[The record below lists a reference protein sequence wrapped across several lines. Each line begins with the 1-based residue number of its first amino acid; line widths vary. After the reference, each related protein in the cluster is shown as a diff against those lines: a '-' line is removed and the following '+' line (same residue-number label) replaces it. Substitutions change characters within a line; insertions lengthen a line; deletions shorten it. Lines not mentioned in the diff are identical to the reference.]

1 MKRPSLRKQLVWIF
15 LGVAIPIGLLLSL
28 LLYFSGAYNR
38 NRLAAA
44 ASSSLDMFTTNLEN
58 QLDSVENYLLN
69 LSLNDAAFRSLSEQ
83 TDRTQAYLDAYEIA
97 QGFPAVLAANDAL
110 MGVVLRSGSGNLYV
124 GRYGTMYG
132 TSSQQLKQKLNL
144 EDYLGQLGQNNKME
158 TKDWYLRS
166 IGQRLYL
173 LRSVLYQKA
182 SLTAAVDL
190 RLVFEDLV
198 AGYGLDG
205 QIVVK
210 NDSGNVLVGDP
221 TLLPVKMEWND
232 AGYCL
237 TRVDNDTRLAVRKQV
252 KGLTVLYLVPYQHFG
267 VDFAPYQI
275 LLVVGSI
282 FVLLAIPF
290 FLFYMRYEVFI
301 PMGALVSTM
310 DRIGRGELSVR
321 TSIDY
326 RNAEFTQVN
335 ETFNRMIDQITQL
348 KIDGYEKELEAR
360 RNEMTAL
367 KLQIRPHFVL
377 NCLKS
382 VYAMVQTGSRE
393 DAQQLIL
400 LLSRYL
406 RYILSFTATTT
417 PLHTEIEQC
426 CNYADLSSVGQDD
439 PVEVVCDIDPELS
452 DLPLPPVSLLTLV
465 ENSIKHGRMIGKP
478 LKLTLSAK
486 LLHTETGPMANLSV
500 ADNGTGFTAED
511 LKQLN
516 RAAPQEENGQHVGLF
531 NVVRRLQLLYGEQ
544 AAIAFTNNRRGGG
557 ARVELFL
564 PIDAAD
570 PALQEKKREGETA

>member
-1 MKRPSLRKQLVWIF
+1 MKRPSLRKQLALIF

-28 LLYFSGAYNR
+28 LLYFSGVYTR
-38 NRLAAA
+38 NRLAATA
-44 ASSSLDMFTTNLEN
+44 VSSLDMFTTNLEN

-83 TDRTQAYLDAYEIA
+83 TDRTQAYLDAYDIA

-132 TSSQQLKQKLNL
+132 TTTQQLKQKLNL
-144 EDYLGQLGQNNKME
+144 EDYLGEMGRINTMV
-158 TKDWYLRS
+158 TKEWYLRS

-173 LRSVLYQKA
+173 LRSVVYQKA

-205 QIVVK
+205 QVVVV
-210 NDSGNVLVGDP
+210 NDSGNVLVGDAN
-221 TLLPVKMEWND
+221 LLPAKMEWND

-237 TRVDNDTRLAVRKQV
+237 TRIGNDTRLVVRKQL
-252 KGLTVLYLVPYQHFG
+252 KELTVLYLTPYEHFG

-290 FLFYMRYEVFI
+290 LMFYMKHEIFT
-301 PMGALVSTM
+301 PMAALVGTM

-321 TSIDY
+321 SSIDY

-426 CNYADLSSVGQDD
+426 CNYADLSSVGQKD
-439 PVEVVCDIDPELS
+439 PVEVLCEIDPELS

-465 ENSIKHGRMIGKP
+465 ENSVKHGKMIGKP
-478 LKLTLSAK
+478 LKIAILAK
-486 LLHTETGPMANLSV
+486 LLKTEEGRMANLSV

-564 PIDAAD
+564 PLDAAD
-570 PALQEKKREGETA
+570 PALQEKKEGEAK

>member
-1 MKRPSLRKQLVWIF
+1 MIF
-15 LGVAIPIGLLLSL
+15 LGIAIPIGILLGLLLF
-28 LLYFSGAYNR
+28 FSGLYNR

-44 ASSSLDMFTTNLEN
+44 ASGGLDMFTTNFEN

-69 LSLNDAAFRSLSEQ
+69 LSLNDATFRSLSEQ
-83 TDRTQAYLDAYEIA
+83 TDRTRAYLDACEIA

-124 GRYGTMYG
+124 GRYGAAA
-132 TSSQQLKQKLNL
+132 QQLKQKLNL
-144 EDYLGQLGQNNKME
+144 EAYLGQPGQTNKMM
-158 TKDWYLRS
+158 TKGWYLRT

-173 LRSVLYQKA
+173 LRSVFYQKA

-190 RLVFEDLV
+190 RLVFEELV
-198 AGYGLDG
+198 KDYGLDG
-205 QIVVK
+205 RVIVM
-210 NDSGNVLVGDP
+210 NDSGNVLAGDAN
-221 TLLPVKMEWND
+221 LLPTKMEWNSE
-232 AGYCL
+232 GYCL
-237 TRVDNDTRLAVRKQV
+237 TKVGRDSRLVVRKQV
-252 KGLTVLYLVPYQHFG
+252 KALTVLYLVPYQHFG

-275 LLVVGSI
+275 LLVMGAI

-290 FLFYMRYEVFI
+290 LLFYMKHEIFA
-301 PMGALVSTM
+301 PMTALVSTM

-321 TSIDY
+321 SSVDY

-348 KIDGYEKELEAR
+348 KIDGYEKE
-360 RNEMTAL
+360 
-367 KLQIRPHFVL
+367 LQIRPHFVL

-426 CNYADLSSVGQDD
+426 CNYAELSSVGQND
-439 PVEVVCDIDPELS
+439 PVEVVCEIDPELS
-452 DLPLPPVSLLTLV
+452 ELPLPPVSLLTLV
-465 ENSIKHGRMIGKP
+465 ENSVKHGKMIGKT
-478 LKLTLSAK
+478 LKITITAK
-486 LLHTETGPMANLSV
+486 LLETEEGCMADLSV
-500 ADNGTGFTAED
+500 ADNGTGFTAGD

-516 RAAPQEENGQHVGLF
+516 SAAPQEENGQHVGLF

-564 PIDAAD
+564 PID
-570 PALQEKKREGETA
+570 PVLQKKEGETA

>member
-1 MKRPSLRKQLVWIF
+1 MERPSLRRQLVMIF
-15 LGVAIPIGLLLSL
+15 LGIAIPIGILLGLLLF
-28 LLYFSGAYNR
+28 FSGLYSR

-44 ASSSLDMFTTNLEN
+44 ASGGLDMFTTNFEN

-69 LSLNDAAFRSLSEQ
+69 LSLNDATFRSLSEQ
-83 TDRTQAYLDAYEIA
+83 TDRTRAYLDAYEIA
-97 QGFPAVLAANDAL
+97 QGFPAVLAANDTL

-124 GRYGTMYG
+124 GRYGAAA
-132 TSSQQLKQKLNL
+132 QQLKQKLNL
-144 EDYLGQLGQNNKME
+144 EAYLGQPGQTNKMM
-158 TKDWYLRS
+158 TKGWYLRT

-173 LRSVLYQKA
+173 LRSVFYQKA

-190 RLVFEDLV
+190 RLVFEELV
-198 AGYGLDG
+198 KDYGLDG
-205 QIVVK
+205 RVIVM
-210 NDSGNVLVGDP
+210 NDSGNVLAGDAN
-221 TLLPVKMEWND
+221 LLPTKMEWNS

-237 TRVDNDTRLAVRKQV
+237 TKVGRDSRLVVRKQV
-252 KGLTVLYLVPYQHFG
+252 KTLTVLYLVPYQHFG
-267 VDFAPYQI
+267 VDFAP
-275 LLVVGSI
+275 
-282 FVLLAIPF
+282 
-290 FLFYMRYEVFI
+290 MT
-301 PMGALVSTM
+301 ALVSTM

-321 TSIDY
+321 SSVDY

-426 CNYADLSSVGQDD
+426 CNYAELSSVGQND
-439 PVEVVCDIDPELS
+439 PVEVVCEIDPELS
-452 DLPLPPVSLLTLV
+452 ELPLPPVSLLTLV
-465 ENSIKHGRMIGKP
+465 ENSVKHGKMIGKT
-478 LKLTLSAK
+478 LKITITAK
-486 LLHTETGPMANLSV
+486 LLETEEGCMADLSV
-500 ADNGTGFTAED
+500 ADNGTGFTAGD

-516 RAAPQEENGQHVGLF
+516 SAAPQEENGQHVGLF

-564 PIDAAD
+564 PID
-570 PALQEKKREGETA
+570 PVLQKKEGETA